1 MLRYE
6 PLILRWKNLACL
18 PVCHY
23 SLEFAERVRL
33 ALRIDPP
40 EAVALELP
48 VHLAEAYV
56 QAVRRLPQIS
66 ILLCQDASGVTYLP
80 VEPADPFSEAA
91 RWAVEHSVPLFLV
104 DRQLDRPYSSHRDP
118 VPDSYA
124 ILRVPPSAY
133 YEAFRKLHEEKAPP
147 DALDLLRERTMAF
160 RLRQILDKF
169 AKVAFVC
176 GMAHARRVLQRL
188 EEPQTLPLEPRRP
201 AQVQIFHLH
210 PECLDEVMS
219 TIPFVSAVY
228 ELRRTALPPEPDR
241 TRFTVRKQFRIRENP
256 FSLVGRK
263 DVTSDEKNALQ
274 ASLVWT
280 ARRAGRSPEPPED
293 PGLTDRNLVLF
304 HLFEESARHY
314 AEETGESLR
323 TWQRKIFW
331 RFVRNYALLEGLLL
345 PDFFHMLVGA
355 RSCVGDAFCH
365 ALLRLGGYYPW
376 QEEPSKEPTLRVS
389 GEDVWLGTRRLR
401 IRRWF
406 PRPKR
411 RLRWIPL
418 KRRKRENRPGEW
430 IEAFDGT
437 ALCSY
442 PPEDVVV
449 EEYGRILRTRGLEL
463 LQDPS
468 ARIEPFSVSLEDGV
482 DVRETL
488 RRWSEKRIYVRT
500 RTFRK
505 GKAGAVVLIF
515 DEDDEQNRF
524 SYRMTWLGEHE
535 QESDMA
541 FYATPPED
549 HVVGP
554 GICRCEYGGFLMIHP
569 PRRLFD
575 VWEDPDYRSFRRK
588 SEVLLAAGI
597 DYSLERQVIYVAPRP
612 PRSYMRTLAE
622 RMLRQI
628 VYLPL
633 GSLSPSRL
641 ARIRVFHILSGYD
654 KREIAKD
661 YIW

>member
-1 MLRYE
+1 MLRDE
-6 PLILRWKNLACL
+6 PLVLRWKNLSCL

-33 ALRIDPP
+33 ALHLDPP
-40 EAVALELP
+40 DAVALELP
-48 VHLAEAYV
+48 GNLAGPYV
-56 QAVRRLPQIS
+56 QAIRRLPQIS
-66 ILLCQDASGVTYLP
+66 ILLCRNPSGATYLP
-80 VEPADPFSEAA
+80 VEPADPFSEAG
-91 RWAVEHSVPLFLV
+91 RWALERSAPLFFV
-104 DRQLDRPYSSHRDP
+104 DLQLEGSYPSHLDP

-124 ILRVPPSAY
+124 ILRVPPLTY
-133 YEAFRKLHEEKAPP
+133 YEAFRKLIEEKANP
-147 DALDLLRERTMAF
+147 DPVDLHREKAMAF
-160 RLRQILDKF
+160 RLRQLLDRYG
-169 AKVAFVC
+169 KVAFVC
-176 GMAHARRVLQRL
+176 GMAHARGVLEHL
-188 EEPQTLPLEPRRP
+188 ERPQTLPLENRHPP
-201 AQVQIFHLH
+201 PVQLFHLH
-210 PECLDEVMS
+210 PDCLDEVMS
-219 TIPFVSAVY
+219 TPPFISAVY
-228 ELRRTALPPEPDR
+228 ELRRGPLPPDPDR
-241 TRFTVRKQFRIRENP
+241 TRFTVRRRFRIQESP
-256 FSLVGRK
+256 FCLIDRQ
-263 DVTSDEKNALQ
+263 DVTSDEKGALQ

-280 ARRAGRSPEPPED
+280 ARRAGRCPEPSGQPD
-293 PGLTDRNLVLF
+293 LTDRNRVLF

-314 AEETGESLR
+314 QEETGESLR
-323 TWQRKIFW
+323 NWQRKIFW
-331 RFVRNYALLEGLLL
+331 KFVRNYALLEGLLL
-345 PDFFHMLVGA
+345 PDFYHMLVGA
-355 RSCVGDAFCH
+355 RSCVDDAFCH

-376 QEEPSKEPTLRVS
+376 QEEASRAPTLRVS
-389 GEDVWLGTRRLR
+389 GEEVWLGTRRLR
-401 IRRWF
+401 IRRWL

-411 RLRWIPL
+411 RPRWIPL

-430 IEAFDGT
+430 MEAFDGT

-449 EEYGRILRTRGLEL
+449 EDYGRLLRTRGLEL
-463 LQDPS
+463 LQDSSPRS
-468 ARIEPFSVSLEDGV
+468 EPFTVSLEDGL

-488 RRWSEKRIYVRT
+488 RRWSEKKIYVRS
-500 RTFRK
+500 RTVRR

-524 SYRMTWLGEHE
+524 PYRMTWLGEHE

-554 GICRCEYGGFLMIHP
+554 GICRCEYGGFLMISP

-575 VWEDPDYRSFRRK
+575 VWKDPDYRSFRRK

-597 DYSLERQVIYVAPRP
+597 DYSLERQVIYVAPKP

-654 KREIAKD
+654 KRAIAKE

>member
-1 MLRYE
+1 MLRDE
-6 PLILRWKNLACL
+6 PLVLRWKNLSCL

-33 ALRIDPP
+33 ALCLDPP
-40 EAVALELP
+40 DAVALELP
-48 VHLAEAYV
+48 GPLAEPYLEAI
-56 QAVRRLPQIS
+56 RRLPQVS
-66 ILLCQDASGVTYLP
+66 ILLCRTPSGITYLP
-80 VEPADPFSEAA
+80 VEPADPFSEAG

-104 DRQLDRPYSSHRDP
+104 DLQLEGPYPLLRDP

-124 ILRVPPSAY
+124 ILRVPPSTY
-133 YEAFRKLHEEKAPP
+133 YEAFRKLWEEKAHPTP
-147 DALDLLRERTMAF
+147 VDLRREKAMAF
-160 RLRQILDKF
+160 RLRQILDRH

-176 GMAHARRVLQRL
+176 GMAHARGVLEHLDKSQA
-188 EEPQTLPLEPRRP
+188 LPMEHRRQP
-201 AQVQIFHLH
+201 PVQLFHLH

-219 TIPFVSAVY
+219 TPPFVSAVY
-228 ELRRTALPPEPDR
+228 ELRRAPLPPDPDR
-241 TRFTVRKQFRIRENP
+241 TRFTVRKRFRIQESP
-256 FSLVGRK
+256 FSLIGRH
-263 DVTSDEKNALQ
+263 DITSDEKGALQ
-274 ASLVWT
+274 ASLIWT
-280 ARRAGRSPEPPED
+280 ARRAGRSPETSGE
-293 PGLTDRNLVLF
+293 PGLTDRNRVLF
-304 HLFEESARHY
+304 HLLEESARHY
-314 AEETGESLR
+314 EEETGESLR
-323 TWQRKIFW
+323 TWQRKVFW
-331 RFVRNYALLEGLLL
+331 KFVRNYALLEGLLL
-345 PDFFHMLVGA
+345 PDFYHMLVGA

-376 QEEPSKEPTLRVS
+376 QEETSHVPTLRVS
-389 GEDVWLGTRRLR
+389 GEEVWLGTRRLR
-401 IRRWF
+401 IRQWL

-411 RLRWIPL
+411 RPRWIPI
-418 KRRKRENRPGEW
+418 KRRKRENHPGEW
-430 IEAFDGT
+430 MEAFDGT

-449 EEYGRILRTRGLEL
+449 EDYGRFLRTRGLEL

-468 ARIEPFSVSLEDGV
+468 PRSEPFSVSLEDGI

-488 RRWSEKRIYVRT
+488 RRWSEKKIYVRS
-500 RTFRK
+500 RTLRK

-554 GICRCEYGGFLMIHP
+554 GICRCEYGGFLMIYP

-575 VWEDPDYRSFRRK
+575 VWKDPDYRSFRRK
-588 SEVLLAAGI
+588 SELLLAAGI
-597 DYSLERQVIYVAPRP
+597 DYSLERQVIYVAPKP

-628 VYLPL
+628 VYVPL
-633 GSLSPSRL
+633 GCLSPSRL

-654 KREIAKD
+654 KREIAKE